1 MEVIQTLN
9 EGLKREFK
17 IVLPAADI
25 ETKIEAK
32 LREFGQ
38 TARVPGFRPGKTP
51 LPILRNRFGEAF
63 RGEVLQEAINNGSAE
78 TLEKHGLKPAVQ
90 PKVEVTSAAPGA
102 DLAFTVA
109 VEVLPEIKPMDFRA
123 LSLERLEVAVADGDV
138 DEEIKRRA
146 QSQRK
151 TEPVDR
157 AANSGDVAVIDFAGT
172 VDGKELPGGKGEGYY
187 LALGSG
193 SFIPG
198 FEDQLIG
205 AKPGEARTVNVTFP
219 ESYGNKELQGKA
231 ASFAVTVKEVRE
243 PRDAA
248 IDDELAKAMG
258 QENLDG
264 LKEQVRKE
272 LGGAYEMLSRSRLKR
287 KLFDALTDGHD
298 FPLPAGM
305 VDMEF
310 EGIWQ
315 QMQQDRAQG
324 RGDPEDADKSED
336 TLKAEYRRI
345 AERRVRLGLL
355 LADVGRSNKIE
366 VSVEELNRAL
376 MAEARRFPGN
386 EARVMEFYS
395 KNPQAAEQLRAP
407 LLEDKVVDFILEMAS
422 VSKREV
428 TAEVFAKADSDD
440 IKSAG
445 AEAGEDAEKPK
456 KRKSKSAEKA

>member
-1 MEVIQTLN
+1 MEVTETLN

-25 ETKIEAK
+25 ETKIVAK

-51 LPILRNRFGEAF
+51 LPILKTKFGEAF
-63 RGEVLQEAINNGSAE
+63 RGEVLQEAINTGSAE
-78 TLEKHGLKPAVQ
+78 TIEKRGLRPAVQ
-90 PKVEVTSAAPGA
+90 PRIEVTSAAPGA

-109 VEVLPEIKPMDFRA
+109 MEVLPEIKPMDFRS
-123 LSLERLEVAVADGDV
+123 LTLERLEVAVGDGDV

-146 QSQRK
+146 QTQRK

-157 AANSGDVAVIDFAGT
+157 AAKSGDVAVVDFVGM
-172 VDGKELPGGKGEGYY
+172 VDGKQLPGGKADGYY
-187 LALGSG
+187 LSLGSG

-219 ESYGNKELQGKA
+219 ATYGNKELQGKA
-231 ASFAVTVKEVRE
+231 ARFEVAVKEVRE

-248 IDDELAKAMG
+248 IDDELAKALG

-264 LKEQVRKE
+264 LRSQVRKD
-272 LGGAYEMLSRSRLKR
+272 LDAAFAMLSRSRLKR
-287 KLFDALTDGHD
+287 KLFDGLTEGHD

-324 RGDPEDADKSED
+324 RGDPEDAEKSED
-336 TLKAEYRRI
+336 ALKADYRRI

-355 LADVGRSNKIE
+355 LAEVGRANKIE
-366 VSVEELNRAL
+366 VAAAELNRAL
-376 MAEARRFPGN
+376 MNEARRFPGN
-386 EARVMEFYS
+386 EARVMDFYS

-407 LLEDKVVDFILEMAS
+407 LLEDKVVDFILEMATI
-422 VSKREV
+422 SKREV
-428 TAEVFAKADSDD
+428 TAEAFAKADSDD
-440 IKSAG
+440 IKASG
-445 AEAGEDAEKPK
+445 AEKGEDAEKPK
-456 KRKSKSAEKA
+456 KRKSKSADKD